1 MKKRPFN
8 ENEAIPP
15 HDSNV
20 VALID
25 VRAKQIAQAKET
37 MRKMIRELAR
47 QHAFEDHQA
56 AMRNRK

>member
-1 MKKRPFN
+1 MKKPPVN
-8 ENEAIPP
+8 ENEAIPS

-25 VRAKQIAQAKET
+25 VRDQQIAQAKEA

-47 QHAFEDHQA
+47 QAAFEDHQA
-56 AMRNRK
+56 AMRRRT